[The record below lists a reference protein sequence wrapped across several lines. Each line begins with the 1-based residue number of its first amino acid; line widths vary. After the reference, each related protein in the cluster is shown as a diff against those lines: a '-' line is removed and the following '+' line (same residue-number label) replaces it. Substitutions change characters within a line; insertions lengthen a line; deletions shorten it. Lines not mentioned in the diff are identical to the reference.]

1 MRILILRIRHWFPA
15 SAAAAAAFYSSAR
28 ITTSRRLVSTDAAS
42 VSTSART
49 LFGSF
54 EMTTTA
60 NAIIDVDCNLWHDDL
75 KSLLHNDKPPL
86 SILQEDAIEK
96 ANIIAILS
104 PSSTIQQANNGL
116 ELLKTWSHDK
126 LPILTTVG
134 VHPYHVHDSDI
145 LTNEPSK
152 LVTYYDEMKKL
163 VQDNPTLVCAI
174 GECGLDGSPG
184 FPPIPDQIPW
194 FQLQIQLAQEL
205 HLPLF
210 VHERAAFDDTMELL
224 QHFTG
229 KVIIHCFTGTVQE
242 CQAYIRRG
250 YSISVSGYICKP
262 TDSDDDTRA
271 CLSQHSIPLSKLMLE
286 TDAPYMGF
294 AGCRQLYLEKNVN
307 QQSTTNTQMNSKQ
320 RKRLQQGTYPNVP
333 SSLPMVLEQVATL
346 MGIPKEEVAQQ
357 TTSNAM
363 AFFGFQRQSQKS

>member
-1 MRILILRIRHWFPA
+1 MKAALFRIHHWLP
-15 SAAAAAAFYSSAR
+15 AAAAYYSSAR
-28 ITTSRRLVSTDAAS
+28 VPTSRRLLLTDALLSPSS
-42 VSTSART
+42 VSVSSSVRP
-49 LFGSF
+49 LFGSL
-54 EMTTTA
+54 EMTT
-60 NAIIDVDCNLWHDDL
+60 NALIDVDCNLWHSDL
-75 KSLLHNDKPPL
+75 KSLLYNDQPPL
-86 SILQEDAIEK
+86 SILKEDAIEK

-104 PSSTIQQANNGL
+104 PSSTIQQANDGL
-116 ELLKTWSHDK
+116 ELLKTWTHDK

-145 LTNEPSK
+145 RTDQPLK
-152 LVTYYDEMKKL
+152 LDTYYNEMK
-163 VQDNPTLVCAI
+163 QIAQNNPTLVCAI

-210 VHERAAFDDTMELL
+210 VHERAAFDETMDLL

-229 KVIIHCFTGTVQE
+229 QVIIHCFTGTIPE

-250 YSISVSGYICKP
+250 YSISVSGHICKP
-262 TDSDDDTRA
+262 TNSDTRA
-271 CLSQHSIPLSKLMLE
+271 CLSQHIIPLSKLMLE

-294 AGCRQLYLEKNVN
+294 PKCRQLYLEKNIN
-307 QQSTTNTQMNSKQ
+307 HQTSNATMAHMNSKQ

-346 MGIPKEEVAQQ
+346 MGIPNEVVAQQ